1 MGYIEGTKADTYRSS
16 AAMGSSCQELSN
28 GLLIDLVGYTILKT
42 ETTVF
47 WSDYQDTD
55 KVKFLP
61 ILTKGQQLA
70 INIYRNKYSINCG
83 LFFLV
88 LNAHNEL
95 EVIKGTQAQS
105 ILNDYRRHRYSIG
118 ENERDN
124 FPLLLD
130 FVSNKFGKRLYQFS
144 VPYSETKPLY
154 TSRRGAR
161 SKNRGKK
168 K

>member
-1 MGYIEGTKADTYRSS
+1 MAYIEGGRYQSS

-28 GLLIDLVGYTILKT
+28 GLLLDKLGYTIVKT
-42 ETTVF
+42 EQVVF
-47 WSDYQDTD
+47 WSDYQDPD

-61 ILTKGQQLA
+61 MLTKNQQLA
-70 INIYRNKYSINCG
+70 VNIYRQKFSIDCG

-88 LNAHNEL
+88 LGEHGI
-95 EVIKGTQAQS
+95 EVIKGTQAQAV
-105 ILNDYRRHRYSIG
+105 LNEYRRSRYCDGI
-118 ENERDN
+118 NERDN

-130 FVSNKFGKRLYQFS
+130 FVVNKFGKRLYQFS
-144 VPYSETKPLY
+144 VPYSETKPMY
-154 TSRRGAR
+154 QTRRGAR